1 MVSAVFLIDIYMYS
15 RSLSA
20 RAFVADFPPAAPE
33 FHQRTRRVRLRNLGT
48 TDKKSFHK
56 IKHRKIPRV
65 HVWGREEPH
74 MELTG
79 RQIRISV
86 RNLVEFVLRSGDID
100 NRRTAGAQK
109 EAMLA
114 GGRMHRKIQRRMGSG
129 YQAEVSLRHSVEED
143 GFQIVVEGRAD
154 GIIRDGKDVT
164 IDEIKCVYQ
173 DVNCLEEAVGVHMA
187 QARCYGYIYGLQ
199 EALDEVTL
207 QLTYCNLE
215 TEEIRRFQEIQ
226 TMDELSEWF
235 AGLIHEYVKWA
246 RYLYHNGLRR
256 DESIKAL
263 EFPYPY
269 RAGQRDLAVAV
280 YRTLERGRITM
291 CCSIPRNSRS

>member
-1 MVSAVFLIDIYMYS
+1 
-15 RSLSA
+15 
-20 RAFVADFPPAAPE
+20 
-33 FHQRTRRVRLRNLGT
+33 
-48 TDKKSFHK
+48 
-56 IKHRKIPRV
+56 
-65 HVWGREEPH
+65 

-187 QARCYGYIYGLQ
+187 QACCYGYIYGLQ

-246 RYLYHNGLRR
+246 VSYTHL
-256 DESIKAL
+256 
-263 EFPYPY
+263 
-269 RAGQRDLAVAV
+269 
-280 YRTLERGRITM
+280 TLPTT
-291 CCSIPRNSRS
+291 SRV

>member
-1 MVSAVFLIDIYMYS
+1 
-15 RSLSA
+15 
-20 RAFVADFPPAAPE
+20 
-33 FHQRTRRVRLRNLGT
+33 
-48 TDKKSFHK
+48 
-56 IKHRKIPRV
+56 
-65 HVWGREEPH
+65 

-173 DVNCLEEAVGVHMA
+173 DVLEKMF
-187 QARCYGYIYGLQ
+187 IIQ
-199 EALDEVTL
+199 ESKRLAKSELKRANWKL
-207 QLTYCNLE
+207 GF
-215 TEEIRRFQEIQ
+215 RF
-226 TMDELSEWF
+226 SF
-235 AGLIHEYVKWA
+235 A
-246 RYLYHNGLRR
+246 
-256 DESIKAL
+256 
-263 EFPYPY
+263 
-269 RAGQRDLAVAV
+269 DLK
-280 YRTLERGRITM
+280 R
-291 CCSIPRNSRS
+291 

>member
-33 FHQRTRRVRLRNLGT
+33 FHQRTHRVRLRNLGT

-143 GFQIVVEGRAD
+143 GFQIVVEGAC
-154 GIIRDGKDVT
+154 GWNHPGWK
-164 IDEIKCVYQ
+164 
-173 DVNCLEEAVGVHMA
+173 
-187 QARCYGYIYGLQ
+187 RCH
-199 EALDEVTL
+199 D
-207 QLTYCNLE
+207 
-215 TEEIRRFQEIQ
+215 R
-226 TMDELSEWF
+226 
-235 AGLIHEYVKWA
+235 
-246 RYLYHNGLRR
+246 
-256 DESIKAL
+256 
-263 EFPYPY
+263 
-269 RAGQRDLAVAV
+269 
-280 YRTLERGRITM
+280 
-291 CCSIPRNSRS
+291 

>member
-1 MVSAVFLIDIYMYS
+1 
-15 RSLSA
+15 
-20 RAFVADFPPAAPE
+20 
-33 FHQRTRRVRLRNLGT
+33 
-48 TDKKSFHK
+48 
-56 IKHRKIPRV
+56 
-65 HVWGREEPH
+65 

-100 NRRTAGAQK
+100 NRRTAGAQR

-173 DVNCLEEAVGVHMA
+173 DVNCLEEAVA
-187 QARCYGYIYGLQ
+187 YGAGALLWIYLWITG
-199 EALDEVTL
+199 
-207 QLTYCNLE
+207 
-215 TEEIRRFQEIQ
+215 
-226 TMDELSEWF
+226 S
-235 AGLIHEYVKWA
+235 AG
-246 RYLYHNGLRR
+246 
-256 DESIKAL
+256 
-263 EFPYPY
+263 
-269 RAGQRDLAVAV
+269 
-280 YRTLERGRITM
+280 
-291 CCSIPRNSRS
+291 RSDTAAHLL

>member
-1 MVSAVFLIDIYMYS
+1 MY
-15 RSLSA
+15 
-20 RAFVADFPPAAPE
+20 
-33 FHQRTRRVRLRNLGT
+33 G
-48 TDKKSFHK
+48 
-56 IKHRKIPRV
+56 
-65 HVWGREEPH
+65 GREEPH

-173 DVNCLEEAVGVHMA
+173 DVTVWKKRLACIWRRRAVMA
-187 QARCYGYIYGLQ
+187 IS
-199 EALDEVTL
+199 
-207 QLTYCNLE
+207 
-215 TEEIRRFQEIQ
+215 
-226 TMDELSEWF
+226 MD
-235 AGLIHEYVKWA
+235 
-246 RYLYHNGLRR
+246 
-256 DESIKAL
+256 
-263 EFPYPY
+263 Y
-269 RAGQRDLAVAV
+269 RKRW
-280 YRTLERGRITM
+280 TK
-291 CCSIPRNSRS
+291 

>member
-1 MVSAVFLIDIYMYS
+1 
-15 RSLSA
+15 
-20 RAFVADFPPAAPE
+20 
-33 FHQRTRRVRLRNLGT
+33 
-48 TDKKSFHK
+48 
-56 IKHRKIPRV
+56 
-65 HVWGREEPH
+65 

-100 NRRTAGAQK
+100 NRRTAGAQR

-173 DVNCLEEAVGVHMA
+173 DVNCL
-187 QARCYGYIYGLQ
+187 
-199 EALDEVTL
+199 
-207 QLTYCNLE
+207 
-215 TEEIRRFQEIQ
+215 
-226 TMDELSEWF
+226 
-235 AGLIHEYVKWA
+235 
-246 RYLYHNGLRR
+246 
-256 DESIKAL
+256 
-263 EFPYPY
+263 
-269 RAGQRDLAVAV
+269 
-280 YRTLERGRITM
+280 
-291 CCSIPRNSRS
+291 